1 MFIGVEMKTKF
12 IFISGAPNTG
22 KSTTLKELYKFLKNT
37 KKFKETKSK
46 IIANDEGMFI
56 LEGYNNKGKSI
67 KILINY
73 PSDTVSIIDSVFEFY
88 EKNKPFDIVITSIRD
103 MYCERD
109 CLLETF
115 KINEDFIELPLAK
128 VTRKNDKEIACK
140 KYYERVF
147 TLAKSILALPPFN
160 L

>member
-1 MFIGVEMKTKF
+1 MKTKF

-128 VTRKNDKEIACK
+128 VNRKNDKEIACK
-140 KYYERVF
+140 NY
-147 TLAKSILALPPFN
+147 
-160 L
+160 

>member
-1 MFIGVEMKTKF
+1 MGTKF

-22 KSTTLKELYKFLKNT
+22 KSTILKTLHKFLKET

-67 KILINY
+67 KILLNY
-73 PSDTVSIIDSVFEFY
+73 PSDTVDIIDNVYDFY
-88 EKNKPFDIVITSIRD
+88 TKNKPFDIVITSIRD
-103 MYCERD
+103 MHSERD
-109 CLLETF
+109 YLLDKFNIT
-115 KINEDFIELPLAK
+115 EDYIELPLAK
-128 VTRKNDKEIACK
+128 VTRKNDKKLACNS
-140 KYYERVF
+140 YYTRV
-147 TLAKSILALPPFN
+147 LNLLKHILSLSPYN

>member
-1 MFIGVEMKTKF
+1 MKTKF

-140 KYYERVF
+140 NYYERVF

>member
-1 MFIGVEMKTKF
+1 MKTKF

-67 KILINY
+67 KILLNY
-73 PSDTVSIIDSVFEFY
+73 PSDTVDIIDNVYDFY
-88 EKNKPFDIVITSIRD
+88 TKNKPFDIVITSIRD
-103 MYCERD
+103 MHSERD
-109 CLLETF
+109 YLLDKFNIT
-115 KINEDFIELPLAK
+115 EDYIELPLAK
-128 VTRKNDKEIACK
+128 VTRKYDKEIALNN
-140 KYYERVF
+140 YYER
-147 TLAKSILALPPFN
+147 ILNLLKNILSLPLFN

>member
-1 MFIGVEMKTKF
+1 MKTKF

-22 KSTTLKELYKFLKNT
+22 KSTTLKELYKFLKKT

-56 LEGYNNKGKSI
+56 LEGYDNKGKSI

-73 PSDTVSIIDSVFEFY
+73 PSDTEAIIDYVYEFY
-88 EKNKPFDIVITSIRD
+88 NENKPFDIVITSIRD
-103 MYCERD
+103 MYSERY
-109 CLLETF
+109 CLLEKF
-115 KINEDFIELPLAK
+115 NVGEDYIELPLAK
-128 VTRKNDKEIACK
+128 VTRKYDKEIALNN
-140 KYYERVF
+140 YYER
-147 TLAKSILALPPFN
+147 ILNLLKNILSLPLFN